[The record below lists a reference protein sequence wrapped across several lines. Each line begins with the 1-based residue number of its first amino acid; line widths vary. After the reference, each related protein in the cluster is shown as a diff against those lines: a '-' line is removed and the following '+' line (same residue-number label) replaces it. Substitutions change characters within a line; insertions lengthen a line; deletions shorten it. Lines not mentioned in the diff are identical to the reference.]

1 MTSGDGSG
9 ETVHTPAATTTKK
22 EHDIEAIK
30 AHLDQEILALENK
43 IKALGTKKVD
53 AMLSEVYVRQLSS
66 LLEQKGSVY
75 GTAAPL
81 NTTPQNADPPGAS
94 QINADLKS
102 VVKFTGKNFDRTEAF
117 LDQVG
122 QIYEAGIASRS
133 NSTELE
139 AYYISRI
146 KATKIDRDVFD
157 KLKNE
162 GTSLETV
169 KAFSEFIRK
178 HYLPKENAF
187 QVALKIFDEDW
198 NPPKDKIHVA
208 AQKIDSRAKVASA
221 TFKAMWEKEKKP
233 GIEPSIDDAFVF
245 FGGTHLFNIIREKE
259 PDTSRDMVNKLDTV
273 FSATELAARA
283 EYYRDQ
289 NGNAGQ
295 VLYSKTTRRRK
306 PPSKTKVSHEKKQP
320 KEKTGNAKAK
330 PESKKPA
337 VLSVKTEKSSPEWKS
352 SESNQGLAPS
362 GRGSQV
368 SDQDFH

>member
-1 MTSGDGSG
+1 
-9 ETVHTPAATTTKK
+9 
-22 EHDIEAIK
+22 
-30 AHLDQEILALENK
+30 
-43 IKALGTKKVD
+43 
-53 AMLSEVYVRQLSS
+53 MLSEVYVRQLSA
-66 LLEQKGSVY
+66 LLEQKGNVY
-75 GTAAPL
+75 GAAAPL

-94 QINADLKS
+94 QINTYLKS
-102 VVKFTGKNFDRTEAF
+102 VNKFTGKNFDRTEAF
-117 LDQVG
+117 LDQIG
-122 QIYEAGIASRS
+122 QIHEAGIASRV

-139 AYYISRI
+139 AYYIRQI
-146 KATKIDRDVFD
+146 LATKIDRDVFD

-162 GTSLETV
+162 GTSFETV
-169 KAFSEFIRK
+169 KVFSDFIRK

-187 QVALKIFDEDW
+187 QVALKVFDEDW

-208 AQKIDSRAKVASA
+208 AQKIDTRAKIASA

-233 GIEPSIDDAFVF
+233 GIEPSIDDAFLF

-259 PDTSRDMVNKLDTV
+259 PETSRDMVNKLDTV
-273 FSATELAARA
+273 FSATELAAKA

-295 VLYSKTTRRRK
+295 VLYSKNTRKRQ
-306 PPSKTKVSHEKKQP
+306 PPSKPNVSHGKKQP

-337 VLSVKTEKSSPEWKS
+337 ALSVKAVKSSPKWKS

>member
-1 MTSGDGSG
+1 MSGDESG
-9 ETVHTPAATTTKK
+9 EMVNTPAAVTPKTEHEIDTIKK
-22 EHDIEAIK
+22 
-30 AHLDQEILALENK
+30 HLDQEILVLENK
-43 IKALGTKKVD
+43 IRALGTKKID
-53 AMLSEVYVRQLSS
+53 AMLCEIYARQLSS

-81 NTTPQNADPPGAS
+81 NTTPQNADPTGAS

-102 VVKFTGKNFDRTEAF
+102 VAKFTGKNFDRTEAF

-162 GTSLETV
+162 GTGLETV
-169 KAFSEFIRK
+169 KAFSDFIRK

-187 QVALKIFDEDW
+187 QVALKVFDEDW
-198 NPPKDKIHVA
+198 HPPKDKIHVA
-208 AQKIDSRAKVASA
+208 AQKIDTRAKIASA

-233 GIEPSIDDAFVF
+233 GIEPSIDDAFLF

-259 PDTSRDMVNKLDTV
+259 PETSRDMVHKLDTV
-273 FSATELAARA
+273 FSATELAAKA

-289 NGNAGQ
+289 NGNSGQ
-295 VLYSKTTRRRK
+295 VLYGKNTQKRNPPNRRRA
-306 PPSKTKVSHEKKQP
+306 SHAKKQTQEKPGSDLPQSKEPEVLNVQTENYSP
-320 KEKTGNAKAK
+320 K
-330 PESKKPA
+330 
-337 VLSVKTEKSSPEWKS
+337 WKS
-352 SESNQGLAPS
+352 SDSYQGLALPERS
-362 GRGSQV
+362 SLVDDR
-368 SDQDFH
+368 DFH